1 MPDKRSHRGPHP
13 NDRALFAAEQW
24 PVLRRAVEEYS
35 WLLSRGYAGGSA
47 LKLVGDRYQL
57 AERQRL
63 AVMRSSCSDA
73 AGDQRRSRE
82 VPVDALRGATLHID
96 GFNVLTTIEAALSG
110 GLILHG
116 RDGCFRDLASM
127 HGSYRKVQETRPA
140 LELTGAALDAWQPA
154 HCRWFLDRPVSN
166 SGRLAMLIREVAA
179 ERTWPWEAELVDDA
193 DRAVAGETAIVA
205 SSDSVVLDRCGRWI
219 NLARSVIERSV
230 TAGWIVDL
238 SGDS

>member
-1 MPDKRSHRGPHP
+1 MPDKRTHRGPHP
-13 NDRALFAAEQW
+13 DDRELFAAEQW
-24 PVLRRAVEEYS
+24 PVLHRAVDEYS

-57 AERQRL
+57 AQRQRL

-73 AGDQRRSRE
+73 ARDQRQARE
-82 VPVDALRGATLHID
+82 VPADALRGATIHID

-127 HGSYRKVQETRPA
+127 HGSYRKVEETRPA
-140 LELTGAALDAWQPA
+140 LELTGAALHAWQPA
-154 HCRWFLDRPVSN
+154 RCRWFLDRPVSN
-166 SGRLAMLIREVAA
+166 SGRLATLIREVAA
-179 ERTWPWEAELVDDA
+179 EHTWPWEAELVNDA
-193 DRAVAGETAIVA
+193 DPAVISDSAIVA

-219 NLARSVIERSV
+219 NLARWVIEKSV
-230 TAGWIVDL
+230 AAGWVVDL
-238 SGDS
+238 SGES